1 MREER
6 QAMVFDFHTHT
17 ILSDGSLLPIELIRR
32 AIASGY
38 EAIGLTDHV
47 SMSNLASVVPMLI
60 ADCRLAE
67 EHWEIRAI
75 PGVELTHLPPA
86 AIADI
91 ASEARRLGAELV
103 VVHGETPVEPVP
115 PGTNLAALRCAEVDI
130 LAHPGPIDVEL
141 AGLAA
146 RNGVFLEVSSHRG
159 HCLAN
164 GAVVAAARAA
174 GALVVVDSDTHA
186 PSELLTEEWQRRVAV
201 CAGLSEEEAEVALGE
216 NPRRLLGKLEG
227 RAGRPR

>member
-1 MREER
+1 
-6 QAMVFDFHTHT
+6 MVFDFHTHT
-17 ILSDGSLLPIELIRR
+17 LLSDGSLLPIELIRR
-32 AIASGY
+32 AIANGY
-38 EAIGLTDHV
+38 QAIGLTDHV
-47 SMSNLASVVPMLI
+47 SAGNLASVLPKLI

-86 AIADI
+86 AIADT
-91 ASEARRLGAELV
+91 ACEARRLGAELV

-130 LAHPGPIDVEL
+130 LAHPGPVDVEL

-174 GALVVVDSDTHA
+174 GALVVVDSDTHD
-186 PSELLTEEWQRRVAV
+186 PGELLTEEWQRRVAL
-201 CAGLSEEEAEVALGE
+201 CAGLTEEEAQVALAQ
-216 NPRRLLGKLEG
+216 NPRRLLEKLDG
-227 RAGRPR
+227 RAARLR

>member
-1 MREER
+1 
-6 QAMVFDFHTHT
+6 MVYDFHTHT
-17 ILSDGSLLPIELIRR
+17 FLSDGSLLPIELIRR
-32 AIASGY
+32 AIANGY
-38 EAIGLTDHV
+38 QAVGLTDHV
-47 SMSNLASVVPMLI
+47 STGNVAWVVPKLV

-67 EHWEIRAI
+67 EHWDIRAI

-86 AIADI
+86 AISDI
-91 ASEARRLGAELV
+91 AGEARGLGAELV

-115 PGTNLAALRCAEVDI
+115 PGTNLAALRCPEVDV

-174 GALVVVDSDTHA
+174 GALIVVDSDTHA

-201 CAGLSEEEAEVALGE
+201 CAGLSEEEAEAVLTK
-216 NPRRLLGKLEG
+216 NPRRLLEKLAA
-227 RAGRPR
+227 RAGRPH